1 MFVDEEYNIGENP
14 TSQNQQIREA
24 LVDYVESH
32 YGIATEKSELF
43 IRQLEDETFFNTAA
57 NTLFDIIN
65 ILYSAALTSE
75 EEENSFLQNQKKFLF
90 NTKKSE
96 TDFFEMRHYLIN
108 NYKQLEVED
117 NFSLNEILYNQR
129 ISTLQNILNEYS
141 NSLK

>member
-90 NTKKSE
+90 NAKKSE